1 MGYRSCVAFTIRF
14 VKDDEVHEKWESFY
28 TFLAEAKAKFAGA
41 FLYNDPLGSCLME
54 VNEKEMQINFTADD
68 VKWYMEYKDV
78 QMFMGVWRLAKEW
91 EDHNESIAGIYAEM
105 GENND
110 DYTEETIGDCDFGWI
125 NLERKLTVDWR

>member
-1 MGYRSCVAFTIRF
+1 MTG
-14 VKDDEVHEKWESFY
+14 
-28 TFLAEAKAKFAGA
+28 
-41 FLYNDPLGSCLME
+41 
-54 VNEKEMQINFTADD
+54 
-68 VKWYMEYKDV
+68 V
-78 QMFMGVWRLAKEW
+78 QTCALPIFKMFMGVWQLAKEW